1 MSTATRI
8 DELRKKFEEHPRR
21 YFAPLANEYRKTGEL
36 AQAIALCRE
45 HLPKQPGHMSGY
57 IVFGQAL
64 FESGALEE
72 ARTVFE
78 QALALDPENLI
89 ALRHLGDIAK
99 MSGDASAARR
109 WYERVLDADPRND
122 DIASQLATLV
132 VAATPRFSSA
142 LTPSFGMS
150 ALGLTAIPT
159 PDASMRAVDFDR
171 VNARIAHHSPLDL
184 EAIEDAER
192 DTDAAF
198 NFPIAAELADAASA
212 DAASADAAPADMG
225 ADAPGGDFEEG
236 LIAPEWPDT
245 SDLVARV
252 VTSRNLTPV
261 DVPITFD
268 EAAAFGREAGD
279 PPSPHDEQRVAAAL
293 VHESR
298 DANNEIEEPSHLTWL
313 VTPAST
319 EALQWI
325 TAADQAVAVDEEREI
340 EDIAEAFA
348 EDAHD
353 VGNHDAVTMQTVSNT
368 PPPSVETSFADV
380 MDEEVPHD
388 ETATDSPAFVTETMA
403 ELLVAQ
409 GFVARAADIYEELA
423 RRHPDDGAVRV
434 RLAELRVSRDAAVA
448 APVPTPL
455 YGTPVDGEM
464 VSETPVWTPVL
475 TPPTARSTFARLAAR
490 RVPRRTPLQPLLAI
504 EDPADG
510 LSMLFGFAA
519 APLDDAAARSLA
531 DAFAP
536 ISAANMADG
545 ATLDL
550 SFASSTP
557 LSTPTVAAV
566 TPTYVSTA
574 VSATPATSHDAFSF
588 DRFFPDPAA
597 TSPSTD
603 PSVLMA
609 PAAGDDLAEFSAWL
623 KGLGTR

>member
-36 AQAIALCRE
+36 SQAIALCRE

-64 FESGALEE
+64 FESGAADE
-72 ARTVFE
+72 ARAVFE

-99 MSGDASAARR
+99 MTGDASAARR

-122 DIASQLATLV
+122 DIAAQLATLV
-132 VAATPRFSSA
+132 VVPTPRFSAA
-142 LTPSFGMS
+142 LTPTFGMS

-171 VNARIAHHSPLDL
+171 VNARIAHQSPLDL
-184 EAIEDAER
+184 EAIADTER

-198 NFPIAAELADAASA
+198 NFPIAAELD
-212 DAASADAAPADMG
+212 DAPADDVDAG
-225 ADAPGGDFEEG
+225 APVSDFEEG

-252 VTSRNLTPV
+252 VTARNLTPV

-279 PPSPHDEQRVAAAL
+279 PPSPHYEQRVEAAL
-293 VHESR
+293 VNEIT
-298 DANNEIEEPSHLTWL
+298 DANNETEKPSHLTWL

-325 TAADQAVAVDEEREI
+325 TAHDQAVVADEQREDTDRGDAV
-340 EDIAEAFA
+340 A
-348 EDAHD
+348 EDAGG
-353 VGNHDAVTMQTVSNT
+353 VGNYDVVTMPTVSNT
-368 PPPSVETSFADV
+368 PPLGVETSFADV
-380 MDEEVPHD
+380 MDEEDLHD
-388 ETATDSPAFVTETMA
+388 AIATDSPAFVTQTMA

-409 GFVARAADIYEELA
+409 GFVARAAEIYEELI
-423 RRHPDDGAVRV
+423 RRHSDDASLHS
-434 RLAELRVSRDAAVA
+434 RLVELRVSLDAAVA
-448 APVPTPL
+448 TSVPTPL
-455 YGTPVDGEM
+455 YSTPVEGTRASNTPAWIP
-464 VSETPVWTPVL
+464 VETPVVTRL
-475 TPPTARSTFARLAAR
+475 TARHTFARLAAR
-490 RVPRRTPLQPLLAI
+490 RVPRRTPLQPVLAI

-510 LSMLFGFAA
+510 LSALFGFAA
-519 APLDDAAARSLA
+519 APKDDAAARSLA

-550 SFASSTP
+550 SSASSTP
-557 LSTPTVAAV
+557 LSTPAVAAA
-566 TPTYVSTA
+566 TPTYGGAA
-574 VSATPATSHDAFSF
+574 VSAAPETPHDAFSF

-597 TSPSTD
+597 TSSIST
-603 PSVLMA
+603 PAVPMA
-609 PAAGDDLAEFSAWL
+609 PPAGDDLAEFSAWL